1 MKIEITSRH
10 EAISDALRDYALQRL
25 TRVEHLGTEFPS
37 AEIVFDQGREGLT
50 CEIILQTRRGEPIVA
65 RAAGHEARAAVDTA
79 VGKIE
84 AQVAKA
90 KDRRDD
96 RRKAS

>member
-1 MKIEITSRH
+1 MKIEVTSRH
-10 EAISDALRDYALQRL
+10 EAISDALRDYAAQRL
-25 TRVEHLGTEFPS
+25 TRVEHLGTDFPS
-37 AEIVFDQGREGLT
+37 AEIVFDQGGEGLT
-50 CEIILQTRRGEPIVA
+50 CEIILQARRGEPIIA
-65 RAAGHEARAAVDTA
+65 RASGHEARAVVDDA

-84 AQVAKA
+84 TQVARA